1 MAENEEDNGEE
12 KKSSKKMIIIGLVIL
27 LLAGAGAGYYFF
39 MGNSEEL
46 DGEVSEEVIDE
57 EDEEEGATDEIYY
70 DMKKSLIVNFP
81 KGSGASLIQ
90 VSVSLLVKGEET
102 IEALKKHEPMIRN
115 NLLMAISAKG
125 SKNLMTIEGK
135 EALRDEMLKVVGGV
149 MEKMTKKNKVTNVFF
164 TSFVMQ

>member
-1 MAENEEDNGEE
+1 MAENEVENGDE

-46 DGEVSEEVIDE
+46 DSEVSEEVIEE
-57 EDEEEGATDEIYY
+57 EDEEGASDDIYY

-135 EALRDEMLKVVGGV
+135 EALRDEMLKVVGEV
-149 MEKMTKKNKVTNVFF
+149 MEKMTKKNKVTNIFF

>member
-1 MAENEEDNGEE
+1 MAENEVENGDE

-39 MGNSEEL
+39 MGNPEEL
-46 DGEVSEEVIDE
+46 DSEASEEVIDE
-57 EDEEEGATDEIYY
+57 EEDEEGASVDIYY
-70 DMKKSLIVNFP
+70 DMKKSLVVNFP

-125 SKNLMTIEGK
+125 SKSLMTIEGK
-135 EALRDEMLKVVGGV
+135 EALRGEMLRVVGEV
-149 MEKMTKKNKVTNVFF
+149 MEKMTKKNKVTNIFF

>member
-1 MAENEEDNGEE
+1 MAENEVENGDE

-46 DGEVSEEVIDE
+46 DKEVSGEVIEE
-57 EDEEEGATDEIYY
+57 EDEEGASDDIYY

-102 IEALKKHEPMIRN
+102 IEVLKKHEPMIRN

-135 EALRDEMLKVVGGV
+135 EALRDEMLKVVGEV
-149 MEKMTKKNKVTNVFF
+149 MEKMTKKNKVTNIFF

>member
-1 MAENEEDNGEE
+1 MVENEVGNGDE

-46 DGEVSEEVIDE
+46 DSEVSEEVIEE
-57 EDEEEGATDEIYY
+57 EDEEGASDDIYY

-81 KGSGASLIQ
+81 KDSGASLIQ

-135 EALRDEMLKVVGGV
+135 EALRDEMLKVVGEV
-149 MEKMTKKNKVTNVFF
+149 MEKMTKKNKVTNIFF